1 MRELRGGRERL
12 KERVKLKERDLWG
25 YGVGREDGGKERVM
39 REIARVFGELCG
51 EIEEVKR
58 DVERLRGS

>member
-25 YGVGREDGGKERVM
+25 YGVGREDDRKERQM
-39 REIARVFGELCG
+39 REIARVFGELRL
-51 EIEEVKR
+51 EMEEVKR